1 MHRIMSK
8 ISSAVNHLLKDIEL
22 LFPDDHLYTGE
33 DINRIDNELRPK
45 DLQVYMNPETDILEP
60 GQESPCMRGN
70 IIILGTY
77 SAMSSPGVVSLCL
90 DHLKDFFYSLV
101 KRSLL
106 AGYNISKKELKPI
119 AKLVVYKT
127 YWHELF
133 HFDCDVLRHLFGGHI
148 DPNIEEALAVARAWA
163 RITAEKDYK
172 FWEIKKLQLFEFIVI
187 EAFKYTS
194 AGYRDWVDYSDEND
208 FQHALLRYIN
218 PPSSSFLGSNGVQLQ
233 KLIFALLTQ
242 DNGKEGEGFIIKYIP
257 SLS

>member
-1 MHRIMSK
+1 MSK

-106 AGYNISKKELKPI
+106 AGYDISKKELKLI

-148 DPNIEEALAVARAWA
+148 DPNIEEALAVARAQW
-163 RITAEKDYK
+163 RIRSFNGYK
-172 FWEIKKLQLFEFIVI
+172 FLGISQDLFDFIVS

-194 AGYRDWVDYSDEND
+194 PGYKDWVNYSNEND